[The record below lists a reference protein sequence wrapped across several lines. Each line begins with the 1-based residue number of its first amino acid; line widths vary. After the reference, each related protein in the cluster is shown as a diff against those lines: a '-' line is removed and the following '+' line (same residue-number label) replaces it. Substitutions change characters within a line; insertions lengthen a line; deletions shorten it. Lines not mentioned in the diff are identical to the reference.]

1 MSPIPPTCRQSPSDR
16 KDCPLV
22 RKRCPH
28 SDTAWPAAEA
38 FEASLAFAQER
49 SALYDQALS
58 SDALI
63 RLAQLSPRLAQVVE
77 CRFFAGYGDA
87 DTARALG
94 LTDRTVRR
102 DWIKA
107 RAWLRRELAES
118 VTGGDLEV

>member
-1 MSPIPPTCRQSPSDR
+1 
-16 KDCPLV
+16 LLEV
-22 RKRCPH
+22 N
-28 SDTAWPAAEA
+28 
-38 FEASLAFAQER
+38 
-49 SALYDQALS
+49 
-58 SDALI
+58 DALI

-94 LTDRTVRR
+94 LTDRTVRP